1 MRFWDASALVPL
13 CVKQQPIS
21 RIARE
26 LLTEDSGVAVWWGT
40 PVECW
45 AAFARLRRE
54 KFLEGGAEEA
64 ALSRLRLLKD
74 AWTEV
79 QPSEEVRAHAA
90 RLLRLHPLRA
100 LDVLQL
106 AAALVWAGTPPTGEM
121 VVFDQRL
128 QEAARL
134 EGLTPRP

>member
-26 LLTEDSGVAVWWGT
+26 LPTEDAGVAVWWGT

-45 AAFARLRRE
+45 AAFARQRRE
-54 KFLEGGAEEA
+54 KLLEVGEEEA

-79 QPSEEVRAHAA
+79 QRSEEVRAHAA
-90 RLLRLHPLRA
+90 RLLRL
-100 LDVLQL
+100 
-106 AAALVWAGTPPTGEM
+106 TPFAHWTCCNS
-121 VVFDQRL
+121 
-128 QEAARL
+128 
-134 EGLTPRP
+134 LTPSYGQELLPRGRW

>member
-13 CVKQQPIS
+13 CVKQEPNSGIT
-21 RIARE
+21 RR
-26 LLTEDSGVAVWWGT
+26 LLTADPSMAVWWGS

-54 KFLEGGAEEA
+54 DLLGAADEES
-64 ALSRLRLLKD
+64 ALSRLRLLQQTW
-74 AWTEV
+74 AEIQPTEV
-79 QPSEEVRAHAA
+79 VRIHAA

-106 AAALVWAGTPPTGEM
+106 ASALVWAGSPPTGSM
-121 VVFDQRL
+121 VVFDRRL

-134 EGLTPRP
+134 EGLQTLP